1 MDVKKTSPILAI
13 FSFLTI
19 IIFLYSSPQPCSAQE
34 KVVPERLL
42 FVVNQAFEKPFL
54 RPLGVFYDG
63 HHDEILVADTG
74 NHRVVILD
82 GKDGFP
88 RAAFQHFVRRK
99 GAEQATPGEPRN
111 LAVNSQGDI
120 FIVDNLCDYVQVCDF
135 RGAHLEEIR
144 LQDHVQSVSQS
155 TELDLKPVA
164 VTVDPGD
171 KLYVATSCWIFVF
184 DRKLEFQKRLGQRGH
199 GSSGF
204 TAITDLW
211 VDAQGN
217 VFVTDARGLG
227 LRVLSSQGDV
237 LLAFGEHDAGFNNFS
252 LPVGV
257 ITDRRGYIWIVDAIR
272 HIVPIFDADGR
283 FLDYIGA
290 FGSRPGQL
298 AYPSGIAANREG
310 RIVVLER
317 VNARLQCFQLYQP
330 SREGDAQAIAE
341 SLQ

>member
-1 MDVKKTSPILAI
+1 MREQKALQIPSVYILLAAVA
-13 FSFLTI
+13 LTHG
-19 IIFLYSSPQPCSAQE
+19 LVQPCWAQD

-42 FVVNQAFEKPFL
+42 FIANEAFGTPF
-54 RPLGVFYDG
+54 RNPLGIFFDG
-63 HHDEILVADTG
+63 LHDEILIADTG

-88 RAAFQHFVRRK
+88 KAAFQHLVRRK
-99 GAEQATPGEPRN
+99 GAAQATPGEPRN
-111 LAVNSQGDI
+111 LAVNSLGEI
-120 FIVDNLCDYVQVCDF
+120 FVVDNLCDYVQVCDF

-144 LQDHVQSVSQS
+144 LQDYVQPVSQS

-164 VTVDPGD
+164 VTVGPGD
-171 KLYVATSCWIFVF
+171 KLYIATSCWIFVF
-184 DRKLEFQKRLGQRGH
+184 DKKLEFQKRLGQRGH
-199 GSSGF
+199 GNSGF

-211 VDAQGN
+211 VDAEGN

-227 LRVLSSQGDV
+227 LRVLSPQGDV

-257 ITDRRGYIWIVDAIR
+257 ITDRRGYIWVADVLR
-272 HIVPIFDADGR
+272 HIVPIFDPNGK

-290 FGSRPGQL
+290 FGAGPGQF
-298 AYPSGIAANREG
+298 AFPSGIATDRDG

-330 SREGDAQAIAE
+330 SREGDAQVIN
-341 SLQ
+341 